1 MMNEKC
7 KVNYYY
13 AQLYYIIYPLIQDLP
28 LSFEYPYSLRGLPLV
43 EGESL
48 DPIAMGGLSSL
59 DPIGIVQDR
68 PWEC

>member
-1 MMNEKC
+1 MSIDYNS
-7 KVNYYY
+7 
-13 AQLYYIIYPLIQDLP
+13 A
-28 LSFEYPYSLRGLPLV
+28 SFIGIYPYSLRGLPLV

-48 DPIAMGGLSSL
+48 DPIALGGLSSL